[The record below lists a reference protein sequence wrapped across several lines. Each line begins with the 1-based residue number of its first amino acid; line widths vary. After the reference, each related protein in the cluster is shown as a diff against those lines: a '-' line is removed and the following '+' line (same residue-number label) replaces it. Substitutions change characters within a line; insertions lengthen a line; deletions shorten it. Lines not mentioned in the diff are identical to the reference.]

1 MPDQLDLKASL
12 QELTPPPLA
21 DLWQIDGPYTVRQLH
36 NGSELLHSRMAKL
49 DGWLGDGT
57 LVEEGD
63 GAVYGFFSV
72 YSPNCVL
79 GALAWL

>member
-1 MPDQLDLKASL
+1 MPDQLHLKASV
-12 QELTPPPLA
+12 QALTPPHLA

-36 NGSELLHSRMAKL
+36 NGAELLHSRTAMQ

-63 GAVYGFFSV
+63 GAVFGFFSA
-72 YSPNCVL
+72 YSLNCIL